1 MRSVTPVIGIF
12 RCYDPEEGQDEK
24 GATNLPKI
32 VAKIHCNVLS
42 YIYSLC
48 SFKCNQCDHA
58 FMTVMT
64 LKNHEKSEGAAH
76 TPETSM
82 AKNPLLC
89 TGIFKEELYIH
100 GTLH

>member
-12 RCYDPEEGQDEK
+12 RCYD
-24 GATNLPKI
+24 
-32 VAKIHCNVLS
+32 
-42 YIYSLC
+42 
-48 SFKCNQCDHA
+48 HA
-58 FMTVMT
+58 FVTVVT
-64 LKNHEKSEGAAH
+64 LKKHKKSEGAAH

-89 TGIFKEELYIH
+89 TRIFKEELHIH